1 MTLTI
6 PTLFPADAVAPVAEQ
21 LRASVVAVQDGNRG
35 GGAGVI
41 WSDDGLIV
49 TNAHVATGDTVLVTL
64 PDGRRLGAPILARQP
79 EQDLALLRIEVPK
92 AELVPAEP
100 ADISNLR
107 VGQLVFAIGHP
118 LGVANAVVI
127 GIINRLPAREVTPR
141 FISANIRL
149 NRGNSG
155 GPLADAR
162 GHVLGINTM
171 VATPGIGLAIPSDA
185 VAEFVRRNA

>member
-6 PTLFPADAVAPVAEQ
+6 PTLFPADAVAPVAER

-41 WSDDGLIV
+41 WSDDGLVV
-49 TNAHVATGDTVLVTL
+49 TNAHVATGDIALVTL
-64 PDGRRLGAPILARQP
+64 PDGRRLKAQVLARQP
-79 EQDLALLRIEVPK
+79 DQDLALLRIEI
-92 AELVPAEP
+92 AADELTSAEP
-100 ADISNLR
+100 ADVSNLR

-118 LGVANAVVI
+118 LGVANAVVV
-127 GIINRLPAREVTPR
+127 GIINRLPVREVTPR

-155 GPLADAR
+155 GPLVDAR
-162 GHVLGINTM
+162 GRVLGINTM
-171 VATPGIGLAIPSDA
+171 VVTPGIGLAIPSD
-185 VAEFVRRNA
+185 VVSEFVVRNR